1 MADWDRLLSGCRELN
16 LDRGFESLPP
26 RSCRTAAVRQRS
38 FFGKFPVTWVEY
50 QRNFSRGLII
60 MALPKKSRIIQDYL
74 TQFGLRLEVLEF
86 EESTKTAQEAANA
99 IGCEI
104 GQIVK
109 SLIFK
114 HKDQALLF
122 LVSGKNNLDVNK
134 VCRDQ
139 KLDLKKADA
148 DYVKAVTG
156 FAIGGVPPIAHARPL
171 DTFIDQDLLG
181 YQDVWAAAG
190 TPNAVFRLESR
201 TLQPLTNGQVIKV
214 C

>member
-1 MADWDRLLSGCRELN
+1 
-16 LDRGFESLPP
+16 
-26 RSCRTAAVRQRS
+26 
-38 FFGKFPVTWVEY
+38 
-50 QRNFSRGLII
+50 